1 MRSIQTRL
9 TVTILII
16 FLGALS
22 TLGGLNYW
30 KARELVY
37 TTAVNEIKTLA
48 ANSASDVNDWLEAH
62 RLEVAALALTPI
74 LQTGN
79 MEQIL
84 PFLAQAA
91 KANGRYAAFAYV
103 NTAAV
108 GLDSNGVAINLSTRE
123 YIQKALRGEHAM
135 SDPVV
140 SPATG
145 GLVAVFASPVKA
157 ADGKVTGVFF
167 GSIDLG
173 EISRKVGEVKIGK
186 TGYAYMLKGDGLT
199 VANPNKDLVMK
210 DNPLK
215 NEKLPPALRQTAERM
230 VKGESDVT
238 IYEYNGMDKMVG
250 FAPVKGAGWSLAVS
264 LPVSEALE
272 GLTALT
278 WISLITISVVLV
290 IAAAFIV
297 WFARRIAK
305 PIQDLELAANRI
317 AGGDVSLTRLNITT
331 NDEIGRLGQAFETM
345 AGNLRSLIKQVAQAS
360 DQVAASS
367 EELTASAEQSS
378 QASSQIAAS
387 ITDVAAVADEQLEA
401 ASEASAVVEQMSAG
415 IQQVAAGANQVAAQ
429 SARAADKAADGGQAV
444 DKAVS
449 QMSRVEDTVT
459 RSAAVVAK
467 LGDRSKEIG
476 QIVDTIAGIAGQT
489 NLLALNAAIEAARAG
504 EQGRGFAVVA
514 EEVRRLAEQSQEAA
528 GKIAQ
533 LIGEIQGDTD
543 KAVIAMNDGTREVKT
558 GAEVVNAAGAAFREI
573 ADLVTLVSKQMKES
587 SAAIQQIAGGS
598 QQIVGAVKKIDD
610 LGKKAAA
617 ESQTVSAA
625 AEEQLASMEEIASSS
640 RALAKMAEELTQ
652 AVSRFRV

>member
-1 MRSIQTRL
+1 MRSIQTKL
-9 TVTILII
+9 TVTIIVI
-16 FLGALS
+16 FLAALG

-30 KARELVY
+30 KARSILTE
-37 TTAVNEIKTLA
+37 TITASMQKEAASAADDVGAWIAARKNEVLMMATGPVIVSGNKEAMVPFLKGATDSNKAYESISYADPTGDTITA
-48 ANSASDVNDWLEAH
+48 AGTKVNSADRDYFK
-62 RLEVAALALTPI
+62 RALAGEVVISDPLVSRATNRYVMMVAVPV
-74 LQTGN
+74 
-79 MEQIL
+79 
-84 PFLAQAA
+84 
-91 KANGRYAAFAYV
+91 KANGRVTGVLTGVIDFEVMAKTVGTIKVGQTGFAYILQGD
-103 NTAAV
+103 
-108 GLDSNGVAINLSTRE
+108 GLVIVHPNKEYVMKSNPLKDANADPG
-123 YIQKALRGEHAM
+123 QKAL
-135 SDPVV
+135 
-140 SPATG
+140 
-145 GLVAVFASPVKA
+145 
-157 ADGKVTGVFF
+157 
-167 GSIDLG
+167 
-173 EISRKVGEVKIGK
+173 
-186 TGYAYMLKGDGLT
+186 
-199 VANPNKDLVMK
+199 
-210 DNPLK
+210 
-215 NEKLPPALRQTAERM
+215 TAQM
-230 VKGESDVT
+230 VKGEKGLAT
-238 IYEYNGMDKMVG
+238 QTTVG
-250 FAPVKGAGWSLAVS
+250 VERYFAYAPVPGTKWSLGVAVPSAEVTGAVS
-264 LPVSEALE
+264 
-272 GLTALT
+272 ALT
-278 WISLITISVVLV
+278 WITLVTILVVLILAV
-290 IAAAFIV
+290 VAISI
-297 WFARRIAK
+297 FARRIAN
-305 PIQDLELAANRI
+305 PIRQLETAANRI
-317 AGGDVSLTRLNITT
+317 AGGDITETRLGITT